1 MNVAELGVNLGGAYS
16 REREKGAEKS
26 TETATKVEDT
36 VEDKLVVPPGY
47 KMTATIKTYQVKY
60 RGRTDITVKAPG
72 NIRIQIQYK
81 TRRACGLCKRNHF
94 GFVTIEELF
103 LLQPSFHKGG
113 DEMDDDPNL
122 VQYKMA
128 FLYTYDG
135 AENEVVKEEVM
146 I

>member
-16 REREKGAEKS
+16 REREKGEETS

-60 RGRTDITVKAPG
+60 IVVERT
-72 NIRIQIQYK
+72 
-81 TRRACGLCKRNHF
+81 F
-94 GFVTIEELF
+94 
-103 LLQPSFHKGG
+103 QPQEFISHTKKS
-113 DEMDDDPNL
+113 PH
-122 VQYKMA
+122 YRSII
-128 FLYTYDG
+128 Y
-135 AENEVVKEEVM
+135 